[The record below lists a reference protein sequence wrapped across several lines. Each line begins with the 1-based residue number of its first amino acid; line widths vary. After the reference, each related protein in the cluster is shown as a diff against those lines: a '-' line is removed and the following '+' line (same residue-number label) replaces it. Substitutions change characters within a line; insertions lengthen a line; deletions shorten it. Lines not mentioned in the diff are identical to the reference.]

1 MPLDADRRAGSPP
14 ADLPEPT
21 SRRAWLAATDD
32 PASDFQVQGQTL
44 VAALVDQLAAG
55 QVETLHSLHTVAAT
69 VRRQTAELQDV
80 VVAPVQQLDALLE
93 ELRVLQTSLYSNAV
107 GVMGD
112 VTTQL
117 DALVELRVDQANA
130 ATTAPL
136 EPLLALTQDLQ
147 NLQVSLVDTANTVVD
162 EVTTVLTSRL
172 EAMVDLKVDQANAAT
187 TAPLEPL
194 LALTQDLGDLQAS
207 LADAAGTVVDAVTTE
222 LTTRLE
228 AMVDERLSRASAEL
242 AASASAV
249 TTAIDAAVANAV
261 DQLAQA
267 TDQLDEATNWV
278 EQGVQRAGVAAETAF
293 AGFTD
298 NLVAAG
304 LETLEAIEH
313 AGKSLL
319 TRLDNEVE
327 SFLATL
333 TQSLDQQVTRDVQI
347 ETDLNDRVRELVDR
361 TDVGVRRLSDR
372 LRQETD
378 RLARRDE
385 EQEHLRADSFANAL
399 ETLLAQT
406 DVRSPLRARIIDA
419 LSSERR
425 KRDELRSQAGPSAR
439 PALTEVNDDDWVAPP
454 VLVRAQLVPAAPAVL
469 PVHPPTLRPVAPKP
483 VAKVPAATKPAAT
496 KPAATKPAATRV
508 PAITPAVP
516 LQRLPAPRTLAAKGA
531 ARPAPA
537 KTSPAKASPA
547 KASPAK
553 ASPAKASPAKVVAA
567 RTTAASP
574 VVAKPA
580 RTRQPASSKQET
592 TP

>member
-130 ATTAPL
+130 ATTVPL

-496 KPAATKPAATRV
+496 KPAATRV

-516 LQRLPAPRTLAAKGA
+516 LQRLPAPRTLAVQGA

-553 ASPAKASPAKVVAA
+553 ASAAKVVAA

-574 VVAKPA
+574 VVTKPA